1 MDSYIRDYSSA
12 LYSLACLKGMPG
24 KYIVRPEESWIDIIE
39 LPLYKTS
46 LILITP

>member
-12 LYSLACLKGMPG
+12 LYSLACLKGMP
-24 KYIVRPEESWIDIIE
+24 
-39 LPLYKTS
+39 